1 MLTKYN
7 WLQLNCTHFTFDS
20 PIKKVKAVFT
30 SICNEMKK
38 IQKRIFIVF
47 LKKISRAK
55 KNIFA
60 QESSTERCFF
70 SHMNAN
76 RWLMSCS
83 CHLDKAFNVE
93 IGVECQIF
101 VIVIFFKCGQVLQ
114 FGAHSRYYKG
124 ASKEITFSALFYS
137 QIWF

>member
-38 IQKRIFIVF
+38 DS
-47 LKKISRAK
+47 KKDIYRLSK
-55 KNIFA
+55 KKSQEQKNIFA

-76 RWLMSCS
+76 R
-83 CHLDKAFNVE
+83 
-93 IGVECQIF
+93 
-101 VIVIFFKCGQVLQ
+101 
-114 FGAHSRYYKG
+114 
-124 ASKEITFSALFYS
+124 
-137 QIWF
+137 